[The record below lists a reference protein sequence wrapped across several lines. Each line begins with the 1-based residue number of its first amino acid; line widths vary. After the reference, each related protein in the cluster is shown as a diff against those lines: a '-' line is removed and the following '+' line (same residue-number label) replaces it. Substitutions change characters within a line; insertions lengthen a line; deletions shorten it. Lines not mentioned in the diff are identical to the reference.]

1 MAHRRRRLFL
11 VASAIL
17 ILLGLAATGFAS
29 INLLRGRTGGPIQKP
44 DAPDALVAHGRYLAQ
59 AADCAACHT
68 APGGA
73 PFAGGLAMQSGF
85 GVIYSTNITPDPD
98 HGIGRWSAE
107 DFWRALHD
115 GVRRDGEQLYPAM
128 PYTSFRG
135 MTRAD
140 SDAIYA
146 YVMQLAPMNVPNR
159 ATDLAFPFNIRLGM
173 AAWNITFLAENIP
186 AASTGS
192 SAQWQR
198 GRYLVNVLGH
208 CGECHTPR
216 GALGQM
222 ELSRPLAGFALAR
235 IAAPDI
241 TPAGLAVRGWDAAGL
256 EAFLSEGLAGQ
267 GSAFA
272 DMHPVIMLSTRHL
285 TAADRDAMITFLLG
299 DNPTPPVALAPAASE
314 ASAAGRA
321 SYLALCAGCH
331 GLEGAGVPNTI
342 VPLRGNSTLRLRD
355 PRNLIVSI
363 LDGIAS
369 ENFPHLESLQAM
381 PGFADK
387 LGDAEAAALANYL
400 RVQWGGRP
408 DDVTPAIVQA
418 LR

>member
-1 MAHRRRRLFL
+1 MARRRRRLL
-11 VASAIL
+11 LAAPAIL
-17 ILLGLAATGFAS
+17 VVLGLAATGFAS
-29 INLLRGRTGGPIQKP
+29 INLLRGRTGGPLQKP
-44 DAPDALVAHGRYLAQ
+44 DAPAELVARGRYLAQ

-73 PFAGGLAMQSGF
+73 PCAGGLAMQSGF
-85 GVIYSTNITPDPD
+85 GTIYSTNITPDPD

-107 DFWRALHD
+107 DFWHALHD

-128 PYTSFRG
+128 PYTSYRG

-146 YVMQLAPMNVPNR
+146 YAMQLPPMNVANL
-159 ATDLAFPFNIRLGM
+159 ATGLAFPFNIRLGM
-173 AAWNITFLAENIP
+173 VAWNMAFLTDSIP
-186 AASTGS
+186 AASTGG
-192 SAQWQR
+192 SARWQR

-222 ELSRPLAGFALAR
+222 ELSRPLSGFALGR
-235 IAAPDI
+235 IAAPNV
-241 TPAGLAVRGWDAAGL
+241 TPAAFAARGWDAAGL
-256 EAFLSEGLAGQ
+256 STFLSEGLAGQ

-285 TAADRDAMITFLLG
+285 TPEDRDAMIAFLLG
-299 DNPTPPVALAPAASE
+299 DDPPPPVAMPPAG
-314 ASAAGRA
+314 SAANPAGRT

-342 VPLRGNSTLRLRD
+342 VAMRGNSSLRLVD
-355 PRNLIVSI
+355 PRNLIVTI
-363 LDGIAS
+363 LDGIAA
-369 ENFPHLESLQAM
+369 ENFPHLESMQAM

-400 RVQWGGRP
+400 RIQWGGQP
-408 DDVTPAIVQA
+408 EDVTPATVQA